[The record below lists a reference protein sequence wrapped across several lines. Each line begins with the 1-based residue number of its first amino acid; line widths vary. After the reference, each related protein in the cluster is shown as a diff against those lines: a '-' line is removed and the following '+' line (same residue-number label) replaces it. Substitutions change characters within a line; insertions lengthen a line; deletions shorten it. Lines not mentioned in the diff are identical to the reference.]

1 MVSNIDKELRRRW
14 WAIYW
19 RTTSQKSYVEKKI
32 ENRFSSFDDFQNH
45 AKSTGYELG
54 YVSHRL
60 DKEGHYDPE
69 NLVFVS
75 KEQHKLLTREERRI
89 LAPDQVRQIRILST
103 QGESTR
109 KIAAQFRCSQTLI
122 WKILNEQIYTDIK

>member
-19 RTTSQKSYVEKKI
+19 RTSSQKSYVEKNIK
-32 ENRFSSFDDFQNH
+32 NRFTSFDEFKTH

-54 YVSHRL
+54 FVSHRL

-75 KEQHKLLTREERRI
+75 KDHHKILTRDERRI
-89 LAPDQVRQIRILST
+89 LNPDQVRQIRILST

-109 KIAAQFRCSQTLI
+109 NRIGITTF
-122 WKILNEQIYTDIK
+122 EQPVCNQPRNRH